1 MTYFYTR
8 NYLLSD
14 CTTIWETPCRTVFS
28 QTVEGS
34 VFFMGMIPMKNH
46 SNCYNTALC
55 AASHPDSTVRSHM
68 FLAECAKNHWR
79 NRRNERPPKERFA
92 AFTVRP
98 ETQIEAASLCDSM
111 HRCFRVAT
119 FFHVAL
125 RLDNYIRELFFCFPF
140 RSNEDTRCI
149 TIDSLGSQLQRS
161 NFPRVTGQ
169 CFPKFLIFDSLSQ
182 IKCKK
187 VRIDS
192 FSCFLYEYYVS
203 VIKYITDIKY
213 WSFKI
218 NILFKILCLIRI

>member
-1 MTYFYTR
+1 MR
-8 NYLLSD
+8 
-14 CTTIWETPCRTVFS
+14 PV
-28 QTVEGS
+28 
-34 VFFMGMIPMKNH
+34 IPIQ
-46 SNCYNTALC
+46 
-55 AASHPDSTVRSHM
+55 RSEAICSWPNV
-68 FLAECAKNHWR
+68 LRNHWR

-140 RSNEDTRCI
+140 RSNEDTHCI

-161 NFPRVTGQ
+161 NFPRVIGE
-169 CFPKFLIFDSLSQ
+169 CFPKFLIFGSLSQ
-182 IKCKK
+182 FKCKK

-192 FSCFLYEYYVS
+192 FSCFLYEHYFFRFR
-203 VIKYITDIKY
+203 D
-213 WSFKI
+213 KI
-218 NILFKILCLIRI
+218 YHGY